1 MKNKILLLLLG
12 IITIPMFS
20 FEQSS
25 IDQATFKVG
34 KSFFDRQLYSEAEGR
49 FLDIVR
55 KYPDSPLYHQ
65 ALFYLGNTYAHKGEY
80 KSALQYYKL
89 LLTKSKTISEKQKAL
104 LGIAKSWLQ
113 LGIHD
118 KAGDFYAFYV
128 SEYPESEHSPGALY
142 FAGIAR
148 ERDNNIPAA
157 IEKYRAILSDYENSE
172 YYTKAIEKIAVLDS
186 TTPESL
192 WSSTKN
198 VETQEKNSTL
208 SDDIWEFEDTDL
220 KAQSTAN
227 ISKILASPSVIT
239 QMTHTAPT
247 IITQV
252 IQAPPMVVTQQVVA
266 PVVITQ
272 IIEKPVSSMDTMD
285 TKNTK
290 KDESKNALVEAKVVQ
305 QRDGLFSPVLS
316 AEQREQQELLES
328 YKKIWEEEY
337 QLKIKQQELEQT
349 QQSIKDLVQL
359 SEDKAQV
366 LKVKE
371 QSLQEQKDRIQ
382 NNTYTD
388 LNNINIERTTQFTS
402 PPIFTQVPMPEE
414 AVAVAPTLPTPTGAD
429 TTDDEYDDYYDYGY
443 DDEGIYDDYADDY
456 GYEGDD
462 YYGYDGDYYEY

>member
-1 MKNKILLLLLG
+1 MKNKILFLLLS
-12 IITIPMFS
+12 IFVAIPLFS

-65 ALFYLGNTYAHKGEY
+65 SLFYLGNTYAHKGEY

-89 LLTKSKTISEKQKAL
+89 LLTKSKTISEKQKAI

-113 LGIHD
+113 LGVHD
-118 KAGDFYAFYV
+118 KAGDFYSFFV
-128 SEYPESEHSPGALY
+128 SEYPESEYSPAALY

-172 YYTKAIEKIAVLDS
+172 YYSRAIEKIAVLDS

-198 VETQEKNSTL
+198 VETQEEKSNL
-208 SDDIWEFEDTDL
+208 SDEIWEFEDTDL

-247 IITQV
+247 VITQV
-252 IQAPPMVVTQQVVA
+252 IQAPIVVVTQQVVA

-272 IIEKPVSSMDTMD
+272 IIESPQNTSESSSSIKQDT
-285 TKNTK
+285 N
-290 KDESKNALVEAKVVQ
+290 KNALVEATVVRQ
-305 QRDGLFSPVLS
+305 KDGVFEPVLS
-316 AEQREQQELLES
+316 AEQQKQQEMLES

-337 QLKIKQQELEQT
+337 QLKIKQQELAQT

-366 LKVKE
+366 LKIKE

-382 NNTYTD
+382 NNTYID
-388 LNNINIERTTQFTS
+388 LNNMNIEKHTQFTT
-402 PPIFTQVPMPEE
+402 PPIFTQIPIADEPTSAPASPVPPIANE
-414 AVAVAPTLPTPTGAD
+414 AN
-429 TTDDEYDDYYDYGY
+429 YDDYYDDDYGDYGDEGMDYGDDYGNYGDYDEYGY
-443 DDEGIYDDYADDY
+443 GDDY
-456 GYEGDD
+456 GY
-462 YYGYDGDYYEY
+462 